1 MWKCPAQQDINVPAP
16 GTKSAQ
22 CPFEILEWRGEPAV
36 GGSAPPQSK
45 QSVSCCDSWG
55 VLRARFRQHSNLILM
70 TFFTVNMWK
79 LARIYPSGYHVTD
92 LWKRYDITD
101 TCRLLFSRAI
111 IFSGLKEPLPVVVLS
126 SAYIKWPCECFSV
139 TGYSGWVHMLVEMK
153 IHAGVHVCAGVVK
166 RQHCKKGSSYKSKV
180 LVLSWQMGKSAHH

>member
-1 MWKCPAQQDINVPAP
+1 MCQLLVQSLHNAHLRYWN
-16 GTKSAQ
+16 
-22 CPFEILEWRGEPAV
+22 GEDSGELSLQPAV